1 MFSVYQDSFPIITQE
16 RDRVGHHVERFGG
29 GRAQRFGDVP
39 GRRLRDQADVAGT
52 GPDQVSHDGIRFG
65 PSARFSSSAECH
77 QFGVRQ
83 DKFSALRSSE
93 KLAVFRVGARPATL
107 YVLDAQQVEL
117 LGYPELVV
125 NGERKALCL
134 APVAK
139 GGIENLNSAG

>member
-16 RDRVGHHVERFGG
+16 RDRVGHHVQRFGG

-39 GRRLRDQADVAGT
+39 GRRLRDEAHVTGT
-52 GPDQVSHDGIRFG
+52 GPDQISHDRIRFG

-83 DKFSALRSSE
+83 DKFSARRSSE

-107 YVLDAQQVEL
+107 YVLDAQQVQL
-117 LGYPELVV
+117 FGHPELVV
-125 NGERKALCL
+125 NSQRKALCL
-134 APVAK
+134 AAIAK
-139 GGIENLNSAG
+139 GRVENLNCAG